1 MGESQETNN
10 SLDNPPLNI
19 NLDLEELEGIENNQ
33 NIILGEIKENQKLII
48 ENQKKL
54 IDYFV
59 PTEEELKQQKLQE
72 QKIQE
77 EEQKIQEQMEL
88 EQQELEEEEQQKEE
102 EQQLYNQQVL
112 KELTTLNENISKVE
126 FVNQNTNAYLYVLC
140 FGFLFAFVITFI
152 YKLIKK
158 FL

>member
-1 MGESQETNN
+1 MGENQETNN

-19 NLDLEELEGIENNQ
+19 ELNLEGLEGIEENQ
-33 NIILGEIKENQKLII
+33 NVLLSEIKENQRLII

-59 PTEEELKQQKLQE
+59 PTEEEIKEQKIQE

-77 EEQKIQEQMEL
+77 EEQKLQEELEL
-88 EQQELEEEEQQKEE
+88 EQEEIEKQEQQEKEEQQE
-102 EQQLYNQQVL
+102 YNQQVL
-112 KELTTLNENISKVE
+112 QQLTTLNENIAKVE
-126 FVNQNTNAYLYVLC
+126 FVNQNTNAYLYILC

-152 YKLIKK
+152 YKSIKK